1 MAHRCPPLHAKNYKV
16 SVVLLTKNSA
26 ETVSK
31 SLESILRQTRRPDE
45 IVVVDG
51 NSKDGT
57 HDIVKQYPIR
67 FVTEP
72 GLGFG
77 YARNVGVKNAEGDII
92 FFIDS
97 DCYAD
102 DKWIEKILPHFS
114 NPNIAGVTGQTCLW
128 NTNHG
133 VARFLACV
141 GGRMDMPTK
150 PQFVKI
156 APTMNLAIRR
166 EVVIEVGGF
175 DESLFRGEDT
185 ELTYKITKRYNILYE
200 PEAVVWFKGSPTL
213 RIASKKCINHF
224 IGVGQ
229 LFAKHG
235 FNRLFVRFSL
245 PVRGIILIM
254 GIISLFLTLLQYIL
268 WHIPA
273 ILFAWLLAEFLY
285 KSAKMYM
292 RYHDRCVIYYIVFFT
307 FWSLASL
314 AIFYGLFHRVI
325 KNRD

>member
-1 MAHRCPPLHAKNYKV
+1 M
-16 SVVLLTKNSA
+16 VLLTKNSA
-26 ETVSK
+26 ETVNK
-31 SLESILRQTRRPDE
+31 TLESIISQTHKPDE

-57 HDIVKQYPIR
+57 QDIVKQYRIKLI
-67 FVTEP
+67 TEP

-77 YARNVGVKNAEGDII
+77 HARNLGVKNAEGGII

-102 DKWIEKILPHFS
+102 SKLIEKILPHFS
-114 NPNIAGVTGQTCLW
+114 DPNIAAVTGQTRLW

-150 PQFVKI
+150 QQFVKI

-166 EVVIEVGGF
+166 EAVLEVGGF
-175 DESLFRGEDT
+175 DESLLRGEDT
-185 ELTYKITKRYNILYE
+185 ELTYKVTRRYKILYE
-200 PEAVVWFKGSPTL
+200 PEAIVWFKGSSTL

-229 LFAKHG
+229 LFANYG
-235 FNRLFVRFSL
+235 FNRLFVRFNL
-245 PVRGIILIM
+245 PVRGIILITA
-254 GIISLFLTLLQYIL
+254 IISLFFTLLQYIP
-268 WHIPA
+268 WYVPA

-314 AIFYGLFHRVI
+314 AIFYGLLRQLR
-325 KNRD
+325 KK

>member
-1 MAHRCPPLHAKNYKV
+1 MQTKTYKI

-26 ETVSK
+26 ETVSRT
-31 SLESILRQTRRPDE
+31 LESIISQTHKPDE

-57 HDIVKQYPIR
+57 QDIVKRYPIKL
-67 FVTEP
+67 VTEP

-77 YARNVGVKNAEGDII
+77 HARNLGVKNAEGEII

-102 DKWIEKILPHFS
+102 RRWIEKILPHFS
-114 NPNIAGVTGQTCLW
+114 DPNIAGVTGQTRLW
-128 NTNHG
+128 NTNYG

-150 PQFVKI
+150 QQFVKI

-166 EVVIEVGGF
+166 EAILEVGGF
-175 DESLFRGEDT
+175 DESLLRGEDT
-185 ELTYKITKRYNILYE
+185 ELTYKVTRGYKILYE
-200 PEAVVWFKGSPTL
+200 PESVMWFKGSPTL

-229 LFAKHG
+229 LFAKYG
-235 FNRLFVRFSL
+235 FNRLFVRFNL
-245 PVRGIILIM
+245 PVRGIILITA
-254 GIISLFLTLLQYIL
+254 IISLFTILLQYIP
-268 WHIPA
+268 WYVPA

-314 AIFYGLFHRVI
+314 AIFYGLLHQLR
-325 KNRD
+325 KNRWLKKY

>member
-1 MAHRCPPLHAKNYKV
+1 LQTKNYKI

-26 ETVSK
+26 ETVSRT
-31 SLESILRQTRRPDE
+31 LESIISQTHKPDE

-57 HDIVKQYPIR
+57 QDIVKRYPIKL
-67 FVTEP
+67 VTEP

-77 YARNVGVKNAEGDII
+77 HARNLGVKNTEGDII

-102 DKWIEKILPHFS
+102 SKWIEKILPHFS
-114 NPNIAGVTGQTCLW
+114 DPNIAGVTGQTRLW

-141 GGRMDMPTK
+141 GGRMDMSTK
-150 PQFVKI
+150 QQFVKI

-166 EVVIEVGGF
+166 EAVLEVGGF
-175 DESLFRGEDT
+175 DENLLRGEDT
-185 ELTYKITKRYNILYE
+185 ELTYKVTRRYKILYE
-200 PEAVVWFKGSPTL
+200 PEAVMWFKGSPTL

-229 LFAKHG
+229 LFAKYG
-235 FNRLFVRFSL
+235 FNRLFVRFNL
-245 PVRGIILIM
+245 PVRGIILITA
-254 GIISLFLTLLQYIL
+254 IISLFLTLLQ
-268 WHIPA
+268 HIPWYVPT
-273 ILFAWLLAEFLY
+273 ILFTCLLAEFLY

-314 AIFYGLFHRVI
+314 AIFYGLSSQLR
-325 KNRD
+325 KK

>member
-1 MAHRCPPLHAKNYKV
+1 MQAKDYKV
-16 SVVLLTKNSA
+16 SVVLLTKNSV
-26 ETVSK
+26 ETVIK
-31 SLESILRQTRRPDE
+31 TLDSIMSQTRKPDE

-57 HDIVKQYPIR
+57 IEIVKQYPIKL
-67 FVTEP
+67 VTES

-77 YARNVGVKNAEGDII
+77 HARNLGVKNAEGDII
-92 FFIDS
+92 LFIDS

-102 DKWIEKILPHFS
+102 EKWIEKILPHFS
-114 NPNIAGVTGQTCLW
+114 EPKIAGVTGQTKLW

-150 PQFVKI
+150 QRFVKI

-166 EVVIEVGGF
+166 NIVLEVGGF

-185 ELTYKITKRYNILYE
+185 ELTYKVTKRHKILYE
-200 PEAVVWFKGSPTL
+200 PEAVIWFKGSPAL
-213 RIASKKCINHF
+213 RVASKKCVNHF

-229 LFAKHG
+229 LFAEYG
-235 FNRLFVRFSL
+235 FNKLFVRFSL
-245 PVRGIILIM
+245 PIRGVILILA
-254 GIISLFLTLLQYIL
+254 IVSLLLTLLQL
-268 WHIPA
+268 VPWHVPT
-273 ILFAWLLAEFLY
+273 ILFAWLAAEFLY
-285 KSAKMYM
+285 RSAKMYR
-292 RYHDRCVIYYIVFFT
+292 RYHDRCVVYYIVFFT

-314 AIFYGLFHRVI
+314 AIFYGLFYQLLR
-325 KNRD
+325 KK

>member
-1 MAHRCPPLHAKNYKV
+1 LQTKNYKI
-16 SVVLLTKNSA
+16 SVILLTKNSA
-26 ETVSK
+26 ATVNRT
-31 SLESILRQTRRPDE
+31 LESITNQTVKPDE

-51 NSKDGT
+51 NSKDGSQ
-57 HDIVKQYPIR
+57 DIVKRYPIKL
-67 FVTEP
+67 VTEP

-77 YARNVGVKNAEGDII
+77 HARNLGVKNAEGGII

-102 DKWIEKILPHFS
+102 RRWIEKILPHFS
-114 NPNIAGVTGQTCLW
+114 DPNIAGVTGQTRLW

-141 GGRMDMPTK
+141 GGRMDMSTK
-150 PQFVKI
+150 QQFVKI

-166 EVVIEVGGF
+166 EAVLEVGGF
-175 DESLFRGEDT
+175 DENLLRGEDT
-185 ELTYKITKRYNILYE
+185 ELTYKVTRRYKILYE
-200 PEAVVWFKGSPTL
+200 PEAVMWFKGSPTL

-229 LFAKHG
+229 LFAKYG
-235 FNRLFVRFSL
+235 FNRLFVRFNL
-245 PVRGIILIM
+245 PVRGIILITA
-254 GIISLFLTLLQYIL
+254 IISLFLTLLQ
-268 WHIPA
+268 HIPWYVPT
-273 ILFAWLLAEFLY
+273 ILFTWLLAEFLY

-314 AIFYGLFHRVI
+314 AIFYGLSSQLR
-325 KNRD
+325 KK

>member
-1 MAHRCPPLHAKNYKV
+1 MVPQTLQIKNYKT

-26 ETVSK
+26 TTVK
-31 SLESILRQTRRPDE
+31 KTLESIINQTQKPDE

-51 NSKDGT
+51 NSKDDT
-57 HDIVKQYPIR
+57 QDIVKQYPIKLI
-67 FVTEP
+67 TEP

-77 YARNVGVKNAEGDII
+77 HARNLGVKNAEGDII

-102 DKWIEKILPHFS
+102 DKWIEKVLPHFS
-114 NPNIAGVTGQTCLW
+114 DPNIAGVTGQTCLW

-141 GGRMDMPTK
+141 GGRVDMPTK
-150 PQFVKI
+150 QQLVKI

-166 EVVIEVGGF
+166 EAILEVGGF

-185 ELTYKITKRYNILYE
+185 ELTYKVTKRHKILYE

-229 LFAKHG
+229 LFAKYG

-245 PVRGIILIM
+245 PVRGIILVAAV
-254 GIISLFLTLLQYIL
+254 ISFFLTLFQQISWYI
-268 WHIPA
+268 PTV
-273 ILFAWLLAEFLY
+273 LFAFLLAEFIY

-314 AIFYGLFHRVI
+314 AIFYGLFRQI
-325 KNRD
+325 RKNR

>member
-1 MAHRCPPLHAKNYKV
+1 MVQRCPPLQTKNYEI

-26 ETVSK
+26 ATVNK
-31 SLESILRQTRRPDE
+31 TLESIVSQTRKPDE

-51 NSKDGT
+51 NSKDDT
-57 HDIVKQYPIR
+57 QDIVKQYPVKLI
-67 FVTEP
+67 TES

-77 YARNVGVKNAEGDII
+77 HARNLGVKNAEGDII

-102 DKWIEKILPHFS
+102 NRWIEKILPHFS
-114 NPNIAGVTGQTCLW
+114 DPNIAGITGQTHLW

-141 GGRMDMPTK
+141 GGRVDMPTK
-150 PQFVKI
+150 PRFVKI

-166 EVVIEVGGF
+166 ETVFEVGGF

-185 ELTYKITKRYNILYE
+185 ELTYKVTKHHKILYE

-229 LFAKHG
+229 LFAKYG
-235 FNRLFVRFSL
+235 FNRLFVRFNL
-245 PVRGIILIM
+245 PVRGIILITA
-254 GIISLFLTLLQYIL
+254 IISLVLTLLQYIP
-268 WHIPA
+268 WYIPT
-273 ILFAWLLAEFLY
+273 ILFAWLLSEFLY
-285 KSAKMYM
+285 KSARMYM

-307 FWSLASL
+307 FWSVASL
-314 AIFYGLFHRVI
+314 AIFYGLFRQLR
-325 KNRD
+325 KK

>member
-1 MAHRCPPLHAKNYKV
+1 MVQRCLLLRTKNYKI

-26 ETVSK
+26 ETVK
-31 SLESILRQTRRPDE
+31 KTLESIFSQTRKPDE

-51 NSKDGT
+51 NSKDST
-57 HDIVKQYPIR
+57 QDIVTQYPIKL
-67 FVTEP
+67 VTEP

-77 YARNVGVKNAEGDII
+77 HARNLGIKNAEGDII

-102 DKWIEKILPHFS
+102 DKWIERILPHFS
-114 NPNIAGVTGQTCLW
+114 DPNIAGVTGQTRLW

-150 PQFVKI
+150 QRFVKI
-156 APTMNLAIRR
+156 APTMNLAIRH
-166 EVVIEVGGF
+166 EAVLEVGGF
-175 DESLFRGEDT
+175 DESLSRGEDT
-185 ELTYKITKRYNILYE
+185 ELTYKVTKRHKILYE

-213 RIASKKCINHF
+213 RIASKKCVNHF

-229 LFAKHG
+229 LFAKYG

-245 PVRGIILIM
+245 PVRGIILIAAV
-254 GIISLFLTLLQYIL
+254 ISLFLTLLQ
-268 WHIPA
+268 HIPWYVPT
-273 ILFAWLLAEFLY
+273 ILFVWLLAEFLY

-292 RYHDRCVIYYIVFFT
+292 RYHDGCVIYYIVFFT

-314 AIFYGLFHRVI
+314 AIFYGLFRQLR
-325 KNRD
+325 KK

>member
-1 MAHRCPPLHAKNYKV
+1 M
-16 SVVLLTKNSA
+16 S
-26 ETVSK
+26 
-31 SLESILRQTRRPDE
+31 QTCKPDE
-45 IVVVDG
+45 IVVIDG
-51 NSKDGT
+51 NSRDGT
-57 HDIVKQYPIR
+57 LDIVNKYPIKL
-67 FVTEP
+67 VTEP

-77 YARNVGVKNAEGDII
+77 YARNLGVKNAEGDII

-114 NPNIAGVTGQTCLW
+114 DQNIAGVTGQTRLW
-128 NTNHG
+128 NNNHG

-150 PQFVKI
+150 PRFVKI

-166 EVVIEVGGF
+166 DVAFEVGGF
-175 DESLFRGEDT
+175 DQSLFRGEDT
-185 ELTYKITKRYNILYE
+185 ELTYKVSKRYKILYE
-200 PEAVVWFKGSPTL
+200 PEAVIWFKGSPTL
-213 RIASKKCINHF
+213 RIASKKCVNHF

-229 LFAKHG
+229 LFAKYG

-245 PVRGIILIM
+245 PIRGIILIAAL
-254 GIISLFLTLLQYIL
+254 ISFLLTLLQPVPWYV
-268 WHIPA
+268 PA
-273 ILFAWLLAEFLY
+273 IFFAWLLSEFLY

-292 RYHDRCVIYYIVFFT
+292 RYHDRCVIYYVVFFT

-314 AIFYGLFHRVI
+314 AIFYGLFYQLV
-325 KNRD
+325 KNR

>member
-1 MAHRCPPLHAKNYKV
+1 MQTKTYKI

-26 ETVSK
+26 ETVK
-31 SLESILRQTRRPDE
+31 KTLESIVNQTCKPDE

-57 HDIVKQYPIR
+57 QDIVKRYPIKL
-67 FVTEP
+67 VTEP

-77 YARNVGVKNAEGDII
+77 HARNLGVQNAEGGII

-102 DKWIEKILPHFS
+102 SKWIEKILPHFS
-114 NPNIAGVTGQTCLW
+114 DPNIAGVTGQTRLW

-141 GGRMDMPTK
+141 GGRMGMPTK
-150 PQFVKI
+150 QQFVKI

-166 EVVIEVGGF
+166 EAVLEVGGF
-175 DESLFRGEDT
+175 DESLLRGEDT
-185 ELTYKITKRYNILYE
+185 ELTYKVTKRYQILYE
-200 PEAVVWFKGSPTL
+200 PEAVMWFKGSPTL

-229 LFAKHG
+229 LFAKYG
-235 FNRLFVRFSL
+235 FNRLFVRFNL
-245 PVRGIILIM
+245 PVRGIILITA
-254 GIISLFLTLLQYIL
+254 IISLFLTLLQYIP
-268 WHIPA
+268 WYVPA
-273 ILFAWLLAEFLY
+273 IFSAWLLAEFLY
-285 KSAKMYM
+285 KSAKMYV

-314 AIFYGLFHRVI
+314 AIFYGLLHQLR
-325 KNRD
+325 KK